1 MNEDVRT
8 WCERG
13 NEHLERGEADEAL
26 ECFERALEADPE
38 DPEAWCGRGK
48 AHYDL
53 GRLRSADR
61 DYREAARHARR
72 LLGPLEGNARKA
84 RRWWTD
90 VRTRPYLRA
99 LHGRG
104 LTRFWLGDYEHA
116 ARTFRRL
123 LRLAPSDPLDVR
135 FLMGEICFR
144 MGQDEEA
151 VREFLRA
158 GDDPDVLFNL
168 GLVYF
173 YRSDW
178 LRSVSALRRA
188 IFENLHLA
196 ARLSDVEPLADIPSY
211 RGTHPKALDTE
222 DAAFDY
228 DERCGDLWLGRP
240 LLRRW
245 LRAIYE
251 HPLVRADV
259 ERHLGLLRRLA
270 DPSVEAGE
278 RARLEGEHT
287 ALRSESRLSATDKQ
301 VTAEVMARLFQ
312 PDPSAG
318 T

>member
-1 MNEDVRT
+1 MNEDVRS

-13 NEHLERGEADEAL
+13 AEHLERGEPEEAL
-26 ECFERALEADPE
+26 ECYQRALEVDPE

-48 AHYDL
+48 ACYDL
-53 GRLRSADR
+53 GRLKGADH
-61 DYREAARHARR
+61 DYRQAVRFARR
-72 LLGPLEGNARKA
+72 RLGPLEGDARKA

-104 LTRFWLGDYEHA
+104 LTRFWLGAYEDA
-116 ARTFRRL
+116 ARIFRRL

-135 FLMGEICFR
+135 FLVGETCFR
-144 MGQDEEA
+144 MGQDEQA

-168 GLVYF
+168 GLVMF
-173 YRSDW
+173 YRGEYV
-178 LRSVSALRRA
+178 RSVGALRRG

-196 ARLSDVEPLADIPSY
+196 ARLSDAEPLNDVPSY

-222 DAAFDY
+222 DAAEDY
-228 DERCGDLWLGRP
+228 DERCGDLWAGRP

-259 ERHLGLLRRLA
+259 DRHLQILRRLA
-270 DPSVEAGE
+270 DESVPAGE
-278 RARLEGEHT
+278 RAGLEGEHT
-287 ALRSESRLSATDKQ
+287 ALRSEPRLAQSDKQ
-301 VTAEVMARLFQ
+301 VAQDVLAKLFRVE
-312 PDPSAG
+312 
-318 T
+318 